1 MVGNNLDC
9 PHSKTQKIKSLPYI
23 APLKYKYSALR
34 TKISNYTTTCV
45 KPFLFTLRRCIC
57 LYYNEKKEIKGSR
70 TQKNDRH
77 NLYQGFLTLLG
88 DIQKQPR
95 ALHKHSFSF

>member
-57 LYYNEKKEIKGSR
+57 LYYNEKKGNKRKPNAKKRS
-70 TQKNDRH
+70 TQPLPGVL
-77 NLYQGFLTLLG
+77 NLIGGYT
-88 DIQKQPR
+88 KT
-95 ALHKHSFSF
+95 ATSSS